1 MIQPNEY
8 NMEIESLFKALNA
21 QNSMEIKP
29 HGILECLNK
38 PSNFLNQC
46 IRKELEYMH
55 KKVKIVLPVQAAP
68 PAIEDAKG
76 SNSPSNNEGS

>member
-21 QNSMEIKP
+21 QNAMEIKP

-38 PSNFLNQC
+38 PSNFLNNS

-55 KKVKIVLPVQAAP
+55 KKVKIVLPNQAAP
-68 PAIEDAKG
+68 SPIEDNKG
-76 SNSPSNNEGS
+76 SGTPSNADA